1 MFHSV
6 CRKAIIR
13 QAVPGIALRRLR
25 KRNQTTEFPTMPQTP
40 DWMDIL
46 AARNLELTLQALSA
60 RSMD

>member
-1 MFHSV
+1 
-6 CRKAIIR
+6 
-13 QAVPGIALRRLR
+13 
-25 KRNQTTEFPTMPQTP
+25 MPQTP